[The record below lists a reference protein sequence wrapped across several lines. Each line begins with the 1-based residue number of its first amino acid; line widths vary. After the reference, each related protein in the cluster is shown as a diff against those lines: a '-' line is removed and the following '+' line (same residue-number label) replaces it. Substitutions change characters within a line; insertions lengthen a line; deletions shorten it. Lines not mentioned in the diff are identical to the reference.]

1 MSSAISTSYTATN
14 ENFSSKL
21 ICRERLG
28 TGVGLAPVWLDP
40 DVGWPG
46 CGLARV
52 WVGWA
57 RVWVSPGVGGPDVG
71 GPDVGGP
78 GCG

>member
-1 MSSAISTSYTATN
+1 MHCKGILMSSAISTSYTATY

-40 DVGWPG
+40 DVVWPGCGLVWPG

-52 WVGWA
+52 WVA
-57 RVWVSPGVGGPDVG
+57 QMWVGPGVG
-71 GPDVGGP
+71 
-78 GCG
+78 